1 MLPNNS
7 LVTVTVPPS
16 NIVAD
21 AAASLRCVT
30 ARVDCCSDNDTAVA
44 QWYHPN
50 GGDAAS
56 QVDTLSLVRGGEG
69 GPLGFVALVRAEII
83 ETLDNA
89 DMGIYRCVVPEPGSA
104 AKPAT
109 MSYYV
114 GLYNN
119 EQGESGRRIA
129 ISGVFYSSQSHS
141 RNYAHSVYAQYNV
154 RTFLRNN
161 YMLFY

>member
-7 LVTVTVPPS
+7 LVTVPS

-56 QVDTLSLVRGGEG
+56 QVDTLSVVRGGEG
-69 GPLGFVALVRAEII
+69 GPLGFVALTRAEIV
-83 ETLDNA
+83 ETLDNLSS
-89 DMGIYRCVVPEPGSA
+89 GIYRCVVPELGSS
-104 AKPAT
+104 PNPVT
-109 MSYYV
+109 VSYYV
-114 GLYNN
+114 GLYNR
-119 EQGESGRRIA
+119 GYGKCI
-129 ISGVFYSSQSHS
+129 
-141 RNYAHSVYAQYNV
+141 
-154 RTFLRNN
+154 
-161 YMLFY
+161 